1 MWGINMVNQNLNQ
14 NKMEKTAVQWLFEK
28 LWNTDKDK
36 LTWHS
41 LLETALEME
50 AKQQQLDL
58 TNITRLEVIN
68 HAKNNHRIGRLLTMY
83 KETEDFTV
91 VDAEFQDG
99 GRTLKIFIS

>member
-1 MWGINMVNQNLNQ
+1 
-14 NKMEKTAVQWLFEK
+14 MEKQTAVEWLVNSIWKGEPTLHQK
-28 LWNTDKDK
+28 VLI
-36 LTWHS
+36 
-41 LLETALEME
+41 EQALEME

-68 HAKNNHRIGRLLTMY
+68 HAKNNHRIGRLLTLY

>member
-68 HAKNNHRIGRLLTMY
+68 HASNRHSIGRILTMY
-83 KETEDFTV
+83 ETKDFTV
-91 VDAEFQDG
+91 VDAEFQDEN
-99 GRTLKIFIS
+99 RTFKIFIS